1 MLFVRKGRKLPMII
15 NLESLPID
23 IYKKIPL
30 SIKTYKKEYELN
42 ELPYDIQL
50 LIGSYSKEKE
60 IVYTNKVYDF
70 KCDYSEYGDFTTI
83 SNLRYLVI
91 DYMNNYLRTLLG
103 EYPFNG
109 SIGSNVKK
117 LLQKKDTTTQR
128 LFMTEELDRM
138 IRTFGP
144 NIDKKISV
152 NSFDIN
158 KSNNSVAT
166 EYTINI
172 VLNIDDV
179 STNINTSFIL

>member
-1 MLFVRKGRKLPMII
+1 MII
-15 NLESLPID
+15 NLESLPLE
-23 IYKKIPL
+23 IYSKIPL
-30 SIKTYKKEYELN
+30 SIKTYKKEYDLE

-50 LIGSYSKEKE
+50 IIGSYSKEKE
-60 IVYTNKVYDF
+60 LTYSNKVYDF
-70 KCDYSEYGDFTTI
+70 KCDFSEYGDFTTI
-83 SNLRYLVI
+83 ANLRYLVI

-117 LLQKKDTTTQR
+117 LLQKKDTTIQR

-138 IRTFGP
+138 IRSFGS

-152 NSFDIN
+152 GSFNIN
-158 KSNNSVAT
+158 KSNNAVST
-166 EYTINI
+166 EYTISI

-179 STNINTSFIL
+179 STNISTSVVL

>member
-1 MLFVRKGRKLPMII
+1 MII
-15 NLESLPID
+15 NLESLPLD
-23 IYKKIPL
+23 IYSKIPL
-30 SIKTYKKEYELN
+30 SIKTYKKEYDLE

-50 LIGSYSKEKE
+50 LIGSYSKEKTLT
-60 IVYTNKVYDF
+60 YSNKIYDF
-70 KCDYSEYGDFTTI
+70 KCDFSEYGDFTSI
-83 SNLRYLVI
+83 ANLRYLVI

-117 LLQKKDTTTQR
+117 LLQKKDTTIQR

-138 IRTFGP
+138 IRSFGS

-152 NSFDIN
+152 SSFNIN
-158 KSNNSVAT
+158 KSDNTVST
-166 EYTINI
+166 EYTISI

-179 STNINTSFIL
+179 STNISTSVIL

>member
-1 MLFVRKGRKLPMII
+1 MLI
-15 NLESLPID
+15 NLESLPLD

-30 SIKTYKKEYELN
+30 SIKTYKKEYDLAD
-42 ELPYDIQL
+42 LPYDIQA
-50 LIGSYSKEKE
+50 LIGSYTKEKE
-60 IVYTNKVYDF
+60 ITYTNKVYDF
-70 KCDYSEYGDFTTI
+70 KCDISEYGDFVTI

-91 DYMNNYLRTLLG
+91 DYMSNYLRTLLG

-109 SIGSNVKK
+109 SVGSNVKR

-138 IRTFGP
+138 IRSFGP

-152 NSFDIN
+152 KSFDIN
-158 KSNNSVAT
+158 RSNNNVAT
-166 EYTINI
+166 EYTISI

-179 STNINTSFIL
+179 STNISTSVIL